1 MTWHGV
7 LLSTSVPGTPHQPLL
22 HRCLTAATAAAAA
35 AAAGWYHW
43 LVGLTDWHVVY
54 GGSFYPEEQPWLRQ

>member
-1 MTWHGV
+1 M
-7 LLSTSVPGTPHQPLL
+7 S
-22 HRCLTAATAAAAA
+22 AAAAAAAA